1 MKLDIK
7 ELNMMKQQ
15 EVQIYGNRLELSG
28 GEKVK
33 KEITGV
39 MIYYYKVC
47 KRKLWYFYN
56 EIQMEQGNESVE
68 IGKAIDEETYRRDK
82 KHINI
87 DNIIN
92 IDFIRSKG
100 ILHEVKKSN
109 KIEEASILQ
118 VKYYLYFLNKRG
130 IENIKGKID
139 YPLLKQNIDVELTRE
154 DVTIIEGILDDIQ
167 NIVKSSNPPNLE
179 KKRICKACAYYDLC
193 FI

>member
-1 MKLDIK
+1 M
-7 ELNMMKQQ
+7 
-15 EVQIYGNRLELSG
+15 
-28 GEKVK
+28 K

-39 MIYYYKVC
+39 MVYYYEVC

-56 EIQMEQGNESVE
+56 EIQMEQGNENVE
-68 IGKAIDEETYRRDK
+68 IGKAIDEETYKRDK

-118 VKYYLYFLNKRG
+118 VKYYLYFLKKR
-130 IENIKGKID
+130 EVDNIKGKID
-139 YPLLKQNIDVELTRE
+139 YPLLKQSIDVELT
-154 DVTIIEGILDDIQ
+154 DQDIILIEGILEDIKK
-167 NIVKSSNPPNLE
+167 IVALKNPPPLE
-179 KKRICKACAYYDLC
+179 KKKICKSCAYYDLC

>member
-1 MKLDIK
+1 M
-7 ELNMMKQQ
+7 
-15 EVQIYGNRLELSG
+15 
-28 GEKVK
+28 K
-33 KEITGV
+33 KEVTGV
-39 MIYYYKVC
+39 MIYYYEVC

-56 EIQMEQGNESVE
+56 GIQMEQGNENVA
-68 IGKAIDEETYRRDK
+68 IGKAIDEETYSRDE

-100 ILHEVKKSN
+100 VLHEVKKSK

-118 VKYYLYFLNKRG
+118 VKYYLYFLKKKG
-130 IENIKGKID
+130 VDNIKAKID
-139 YPLLKQNIDVELTRE
+139 YPLIKQSIELTITDE
-154 DVTIIEGILDDIQ
+154 DIMKIEDILLDIAKIVES
-167 NIVKSSNPPNLE
+167 NIPPMLN

>member
-1 MKLDIK
+1 M
-7 ELNMMKQQ
+7 Q
-15 EVQIYGNRLELSG
+15 
-28 GEKVK
+28 

-39 MIYYYKVC
+39 MVYYYEVC

-56 EIQMEQGNESVE
+56 EIQMEQGNENVE
-68 IGKAIDEETYRRDK
+68 IGKVIDEETYKRDK

-118 VKYYLYFLNKRG
+118 VKYYLYFLKKR
-130 IENIKGKID
+130 EVDNIKGKID
-139 YPLLKQNIDVELTRE
+139 YPLLKQSIDVELT
-154 DVTIIEGILDDIQ
+154 DQDIILIEGILEDIKK
-167 NIVKSSNPPNLE
+167 IVALKNPPPLE
-179 KKRICKACAYYDLC
+179 KKKICKSCAYYDLC

>member
-1 MKLDIK
+1 M
-7 ELNMMKQQ
+7 
-15 EVQIYGNRLELSG
+15 
-28 GEKVK
+28 K

-39 MIYYYKVC
+39 MVYYYEVC

-68 IGKAIDEETYRRDK
+68 IGKAIDEETYKRDK

-118 VKYYLYFLNKRG
+118 VKYYLYFLKKR
-130 IENIKGKID
+130 EVDNIKGKID
-139 YPLLKQNIDVELTRE
+139 YPLLKQSIDVELT
-154 DVTIIEGILDDIQ
+154 DQDIILIEGILEDIEK
-167 NIVKSSNPPNLE
+167 IVTLKNPPPLE
-179 KKRICKACAYYDLC
+179 KKKICKSCAYYDLC

>member
-1 MKLDIK
+1 M
-7 ELNMMKQQ
+7 N
-15 EVQIYGNRLELSG
+15 
-28 GEKVK
+28 

-39 MIYYYKVC
+39 MIYYYEVC

-56 EIQMEQGNESVE
+56 EIQMEQGNENVE
-68 IGKAIDEETYRRDK
+68 IGKTIDEETYRRDK

-118 VKYYLYFLNKRG
+118 VKYYLYFLKKKG
-130 IENIKGKID
+130 VGNIKGKID
-139 YPLLKQNIDVELTRE
+139 YPLLKQSIDVELSEE
-154 DVTIIEGILDDIQ
+154 DIINIEDILKDIKD
-167 NIVKSSNPPNLE
+167 IVELKTPYPLE
-179 KKRICKACAYYDLC
+179 KKKICKSCAYYDLC

>member
-1 MKLDIK
+1 M
-7 ELNMMKQQ
+7 
-15 EVQIYGNRLELSG
+15 
-28 GEKVK
+28 K
-33 KEITGV
+33 KEVTGV
-39 MIYYYKVC
+39 MIYYYEVC

-56 EIQMEQGNESVE
+56 EIQMEQGNENVA
-68 IGKAIDEETYRRDK
+68 IGKTIDEETYQRDE

-100 ILHEVKKSN
+100 ILHEVKKSK

-118 VKYYLYFLNKRG
+118 VKYYLYFLKKRG
-130 IENIKGKID
+130 IDNIKAKID
-139 YPLLKQNIDVELTRE
+139 YPLLKQNIEVTLTDE
-154 DVTIIEGILDDIQ
+154 DIISIEQILMDIQ
-167 NIVKSSNPPNLE
+167 KIVEESKPPALD

>member
-1 MKLDIK
+1 MQKD
-7 ELNMMKQQ
+7 
-15 EVQIYGNRLELSG
+15 
-28 GEKVK
+28 
-33 KEITGV
+33 ITGV
-39 MIYYYKVC
+39 MVYYYGVC

-56 EIQMEQGNESVE
+56 EIQMEQGSEAVS
-68 IGKAIDEETYRRDK
+68 IGKTIDEETYKRDK

-118 VKYYLYFLNKRG
+118 VKYYLYFLQKRG
-130 IENIKGKID
+130 VDNIKAQID
-139 YPLLKQNIDVELTRE
+139 YPLLKKNIEVELTE
-154 DVTIIEGILDDIQ
+154 LDIKNIEQILNDIKVIVEK
-167 NIVKSSNPPNLE
+167 NIPPELD
-179 KKRICKACAYYDLC
+179 KKRICKSCAYYDLC

>member
-1 MKLDIK
+1 MKRD
-7 ELNMMKQQ
+7 
-15 EVQIYGNRLELSG
+15 
-28 GEKVK
+28 
-33 KEITGV
+33 ITGV
-39 MIYYYKVC
+39 MVYYYEVC

-56 EIQMEQGNESVE
+56 EIQMEQGNENVE
-68 IGKAIDEETYRRDK
+68 IGKVLDEETYKRDK

-100 ILHEVKKSN
+100 ILHEVKKSK

-118 VKYYLYFLNKRG
+118 VKYYLYFLEKRG
-130 IENIKGKID
+130 VKDIKGKID
-139 YPLLKQNIDVELTRE
+139 YPLLKQSVDIELDDGDR
-154 DVTIIEGILDDIQ
+154 VKIEKILDEIEV
-167 NIVKSSNPPNLE
+167 IVNEKYPPKLE

>member
-1 MKLDIK
+1 MQKD
-7 ELNMMKQQ
+7 
-15 EVQIYGNRLELSG
+15 
-28 GEKVK
+28 
-33 KEITGV
+33 ITGV
-39 MIYYYKVC
+39 MVYYYGVC

-56 EIQMEQGNESVE
+56 EIQMEQGSEAVS
-68 IGKAIDEETYRRDK
+68 IGKTIDEETYKRDK

-118 VKYYLYFLNKRG
+118 VKYYLYFLHKRG
-130 IENIKGKID
+130 VDNIKAQID
-139 YPLLKQNIDVELTRE
+139 YPLLKQNVEVKLTELDIKNIE
-154 DVTIIEGILDDIQ
+154 DILNNIKIIVEK
-167 NIVKSSNPPNLE
+167 NIPPELE
-179 KKRICKACAYYDLC
+179 KKRICKSCAYYDLC